1 MGFQQ
6 LNCEAT
12 LIVSHGASG
21 VSEGWSSPI
30 GCQCCTLVQ
39 LHKSQCFT

>member
-1 MGFQQ
+1 MKS
-6 LNCEAT
+6 T

-30 GCQCCTLVQ
+30 GRRRRT
-39 LHKSQCFT
+39 